1 MRSIIY
7 SLYMRLR
14 LCIILVVFHTGL
26 KVNIMRI
33 TLHGGGKKYVKNGI
47 SSNGPNTF
55 LFVHI
60 GFIVLT

>member
-26 KVNIMRI
+26 KVNVMRI
-33 TLHGGGKKYVKNGI
+33 TLHGGGVKICQNWHQ
-47 SSNGPNTF
+47 F
-55 LFVHI
+55 
-60 GFIVLT
+60 